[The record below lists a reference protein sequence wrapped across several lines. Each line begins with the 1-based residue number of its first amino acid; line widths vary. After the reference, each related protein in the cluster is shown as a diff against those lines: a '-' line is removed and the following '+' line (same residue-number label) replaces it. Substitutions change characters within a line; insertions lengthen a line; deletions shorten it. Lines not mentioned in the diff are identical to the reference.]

1 MGNTQ
6 ARVQFEE
13 GDELIFKNGEK
24 LSDITQIHGPGYVR
38 NLDDDSV
45 FYALDKTIP
54 SGRYKFIRKKI
65 PVAGYEV
72 SASIVG
78 ALSCSGA
85 RGNVYKFLGRHHG
98 GYSEAKGHE
107 EFVKYSS
114 NDLLVKGYFRSYDK
128 ARDFQNELIGWEMH
142 KELVHLAGVDVSPV
156 EPVEL
161 ILPSDFR
168 PFRLLDYD
176 PSSSES
182 PCGDLDMLRS
192 YRISVPVT
200 EAAEDNSPLVK
211 YQSVDRRQLGLNHY
225 KCHLHD
231 KAKNKAYQ
239 NNENNMIAASWAFHQ
254 MLDGLNTEEKIPL
267 LRVSF
272 ASSSPRRR
280 ADMDNRYEVLLGI
293 EFKDEVFSQN
303 YSSQSQ
309 EGARRVDIKNWE
321 VTVYVQDKEVFEKC
335 VKWKDADTKKKWD
348 FYDEQLNAE

>member
-6 ARVQFEE
+6 ASVQFAE

-24 LSDITQIHGPGYVR
+24 LSDITQIHGPGHVR

-65 PVAGYEV
+65 PVVGYEV
-72 SASIVG
+72 SASVVG

-85 RGNVYKFLGRHHG
+85 RGNAYKFLERHHG

-142 KELVHLAGVDVSPV
+142 KELVNLAGVDVSPV
-156 EPVEL
+156 EPVE
-161 ILPSDFR
+161 IVLPSDFR
-168 PFRLLDYD
+168 PFRLLDYN
-176 PSSSES
+176 PSTSES

-200 EAAEDNSPLVK
+200 EAAENNSPLVK
-211 YQSVDRRQLGLNHY
+211 YQSVDRRQFGLNHY
-225 KCHLHD
+225 K
-231 KAKNKAYQ
+231 AKNKTYQ
-239 NNENNMIAASWAFHQ
+239 NNENNMIAASWTFHQ
-254 MLDGLNTEEKIPL
+254 MLEGLNTEENIPL

-272 ASSSPRRR
+272 VSSSP
-280 ADMDNRYEVLLGI
+280 
-293 EFKDEVFSQN
+293 
-303 YSSQSQ
+303 
-309 EGARRVDIKNWE
+309 
-321 VTVYVQDKEVFEKC
+321 
-335 VKWKDADTKKKWD
+335 
-348 FYDEQLNAE
+348 